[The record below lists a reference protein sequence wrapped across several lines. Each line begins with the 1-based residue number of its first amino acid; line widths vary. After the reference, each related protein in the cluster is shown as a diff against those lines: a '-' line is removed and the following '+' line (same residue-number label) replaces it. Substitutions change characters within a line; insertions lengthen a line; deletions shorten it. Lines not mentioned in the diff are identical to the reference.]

1 MHFTTRTKITLI
13 FTLIFALCIT
23 TLNIILFE
31 SANHEWQT
39 RQYDYVE
46 EVMQA
51 MYTPDEAKQKFT
63 HLKIMNAS
71 GEVVHTQ

>member
-1 MHFTTRTKITLI
+1 MHFTTRTKVTLI
-13 FTLIFALCIT
+13 FVIIFALVIA

-31 SANHEWQT
+31 SANREWQV
-39 RQYDYVE
+39 RQHDYVE

-51 MYTPDEAKQKFT
+51 MYTPDEAKAKFT

-71 GEVVHTQ
+71 GQIVHAQ